1 MRISGQNILGINK
14 GNPHWKMCGD
24 KGQVQQ
30 YNQDNR
36 RGPDLVEYAMWKLDT
51 KSVAWMSSDIGIYL
65 DLSLVS
71 SYSSQITLYKSLHA
85 CQ

>member
-14 GNPHWKMCGD
+14 GNPHWKMRRN

-30 YNQDNR
+30 CNQDNR
-36 RGPDLVEYAMWKLDT
+36 RGPDLMGYVMWKLDT
-51 KSVAWMSSDIGIYL
+51 KLVAWMSLDVGIYL
-65 DLSLVS
+65 DLSPVS